1 MSIDLR
7 NKKVSVIGAGRSGMA
22 AAEEVKSLGG
32 IPFVSDS
39 DGAARNKANRR
50 LTELNIESEFGG
62 HSNKVFDSELII
74 VSPGVAA
81 DSQIVR
87 EAKSRGIPVWPEVEL
102 AYRICKGK
110 IIGVTGSNGKTTTTT
125 LLGEIL
131 KKGKRATFVC
141 GNIGHPFISVASKVP
156 VDGYAV
162 VELSSF
168 QLELIEEFRPDI
180 AVFLNISPDHLDR
193 HGDLATY
200 IAAKMR
206 IFENQESSDRAV
218 INNDDVTLRER
229 CNHLKA
235 KTAWY
240 SVQRPLEDGIWA
252 DPDSDLMA
260 GTTKMMA
267 SRQLKIKGVHN
278 LSNACAS
285 ALAAREVGIE
295 IDNIVDVLK
304 SFPGVEHRLEPVRLI
319 GGVSFINDS
328 KGTNV
333 DSVHWALQAV
343 SAPVILIAG
352 GKDKGS
358 DFSTLNDLV
367 EQKVKCAVLIGKAAS
382 KIMATWE
389 KITECKTASGMDEA
403 VEVAFGCAVK
413 GDSVLLSPGCASFDM
428 FEDFEHRGRA
438 FKQAVE
444 KLASRKVAR

>member
-1 MSIDLR
+1 MNIDLQ

-22 AAEEVKSLGG
+22 VAEVVKSLGG
-32 IPFVSDS
+32 VPFVSDN
-39 DGAARNKANRR
+39 DVDVLNKANQR
-50 LTELNIESEFGG
+50 LSELNIKSEFGT
-62 HSNKVFDSELII
+62 HSGKVFKSELMI
-74 VSPGVAA
+74 VSPGVPAN
-81 DSQIVR
+81 SIIVR
-87 EAKSRGIPVWPEVEL
+87 EAKSRRIPVWPEVEL
-102 AYRICKGK
+102 AYRICEGK

-131 KKGKRATFVC
+131 KKGKRQTFVC
-141 GNIGHPFISVASKVP
+141 GNIGHPFISIAAEVR
-156 VDGYAV
+156 VDGFAV

-193 HGDLATY
+193 HGDLAAY

-206 IFENQESSDRAV
+206 IFENQKQIDKAV
-218 INNDDVTLRER
+218 VNYDDVTLRER

-240 SVQRPLEDGIWA
+240 SVQKPMEDGVWA
-252 DPDSDLMA
+252 DPDGDILA
-260 GTTKMMA
+260 GTIKMMN

-278 LSNACAS
+278 LSNACA
-285 ALAAREVGIE
+285 ATLAALEVGIE
-295 IDNIVDVLK
+295 IDDIVEALR

-333 DSVHWALQAV
+333 DSVYWALQAV

-358 DFSTLNDLV
+358 DFSSLNDLI

-382 KIMATWE
+382 KIKSTWE
-389 KITECKTASGMDEA
+389 KITKCRTVSDMEEA
-403 VEVAFGCAVK
+403 VEAAFAGAVK
-413 GDSVLLSPGCASFDM
+413 GDTVLLSPGCASFDM
-428 FEDFEHRGRA
+428 FEDFEHRGRV

-444 KLASRKVAR
+444 KLASRKVPR

>member
-1 MSIDLR
+1 MEIDLR
-7 NKKVSVIGAGRSGMA
+7 NKKVSVIGARRSGVA

-32 IPFVSDS
+32 FPFVSDI

-50 LTELNIESEFGG
+50 LAELNIESEFGG
-62 HSNKVFDSELII
+62 HSNKVFDSELIV
-74 VSPGVAA
+74 VSPGVPA
-81 DSQIVR
+81 DTGIVR

-131 KKGKRATFVC
+131 KKGMRSTFVC

-180 AVFLNISPDHLDR
+180 ALFLNISPDHLDR

-206 IFENQESSDRAV
+206 IFENQMSCDKAI
-218 INNDDVTLRER
+218 INYDDVTLRDS

-235 KTAWY
+235 KTSWY

-252 DPDSDLMA
+252 DPDGDLMA

-278 LSNACAS
+278 LSNACAA
-285 ALAAREVGIE
+285 ALAALEVGIG
-295 IDNIVDVLK
+295 IDDIVDVLK

-328 KGTNV
+328 KGTNI

-358 DFSTLNDLV
+358 DFSSVNDLI
-367 EQKVKCAVLIGKAAS
+367 EQKVKCAVLMGQAAS
-382 KIMATWE
+382 KIMGIWE
-389 KITECKTASGMDEA
+389 KITECRTAGNMEEA

-413 GDSVLLSPGCASFDM
+413 GDTVLLSPGCASFDM
-428 FEDFEHRGRA
+428 FEDFEHRGRV
-438 FKQAVE
+438 FKKAVE
-444 KLASRKVAR
+444 KLASRKVPR

>member
-1 MSIDLR
+1 MEIDLQ

-32 IPFVSDS
+32 IPFISDI
-39 DGAARNKANRR
+39 DGAVQNKANRR
-50 LTELNIESEFGG
+50 LAELNIESEFGG
-62 HSNKVFDSELII
+62 HSNKVFDSELIV
-74 VSPGVAA
+74 VSPGVPA
-81 DSQIVR
+81 DTGIVR

-131 KKGKRATFVC
+131 KKGMRSTFVC

-206 IFENQESSDRAV
+206 IFENQMSCDKAI
-218 INNDDVTLRER
+218 INYDDVTLKER
-229 CNHLKA
+229 CNDLKA

-240 SVQRPLEDGIWA
+240 SVQVPMDSEVWA
-252 DPDSDLMA
+252 DPDGDLMA
-260 GTTKMMA
+260 GKIKMMD
-267 SRQLKIKGVHN
+267 SRLLKIKGVHN
-278 LSNACAS
+278 LSNACAA
-285 ALAAREVGIE
+285 ALAALEVGIG
-295 IDNIVDVLK
+295 IDDIVDVLK

-358 DFSTLNDLV
+358 DFSSVNDLI
-367 EQKVKCAVLIGKAAS
+367 EQKVKCAVLIGQAAS
-382 KIMATWE
+382 KIMTIWE
-389 KITECKTASGMDEA
+389 KTTECKTAGNMEEA
-403 VEVAFGCAVK
+403 VEKAFAIAVK
-413 GDSVLLSPGCASFDM
+413 GDTVLLSPGCASFDM
-428 FEDFEHRGRA
+428 FEDFEHRGRV
-438 FKQAVE
+438 FKKAVE
-444 KLASRKVAR
+444 RLASRKVPR

>member
-1 MSIDLR
+1 MNIDLR

-22 AAEEVKSLGG
+22 VAEVVKSLGG

-39 DGAARNKANRR
+39 DVAVRNKVNQR
-50 LTELNIESEFGG
+50 LSELDIESEFGV
-62 HSNKVFDSELII
+62 HSGKVFEGELII
-74 VSPGVAA
+74 VSPGVPAN
-81 DSQIVR
+81 SKIVKG
-87 EAKSRGIPVWPEVEL
+87 ANSRGIPVWPEVEL

-131 KKGKRATFVC
+131 KKGKRQTFVC
-141 GNIGHPFISVASKVP
+141 GNIGYPFISIAAKVP
-156 VDGYAV
+156 VDGFAM

-193 HGDLATY
+193 HRDLAAY

-206 IFENQESSDRAV
+206 IFENQKSSDKAI
-218 INNDDVTLRER
+218 INYDDVTLREG

-240 SVQRPLEDGIWA
+240 SVQKPMESGVWA
-252 DPDSDLMA
+252 DPDGDLMA
-260 GTTKMMA
+260 GTIRIMD

-278 LSNACAS
+278 LSNACA
-285 ALAAREVGIE
+285 ATLAALEVGIE
-295 IDNIVDVLK
+295 IDDIVEVLR

-358 DFSTLNDLV
+358 DFSSLNDLI
-367 EQKVKCAVLIGKAAS
+367 EQKVKCAVLIGQAAS
-382 KIMATWE
+382 KIMAIWE
-389 KITECKTASGMDEA
+389 KTTQCRTAGNMEEA
-403 VEVAFGCAVK
+403 VEAAFAGAVG
-413 GDSVLLSPGCASFDM
+413 GDTVLLSPGCASFDM
-428 FEDFEHRGRA
+428 FEDFEHRGRV

-444 KLASRKVAR
+444 KLASRKVPQ

>member
-39 DGAARNKANRR
+39 DVAVQNNVNRR
-50 LTELNIESEFGG
+50 LTGLNIESEFGG
-62 HSNKVFDSELII
+62 HSNKVFDSELIV

-81 DSQIVR
+81 DSRIVR

-131 KKGKRATFVC
+131 KKGMRSTFVC
-141 GNIGHPFISVASKVP
+141 GNIGHPFISVASEVP

-168 QLELIEEFRPDI
+168 QLELIEDFRPDI

-193 HGDLATY
+193 HGDLVTY

-206 IFENQESSDRAV
+206 IFENQKSSDKTI
-218 INNDDVTLRER
+218 INYDDVTLRES
-229 CNHLKA
+229 CNDLKA

-240 SVQRPLEDGIWA
+240 SVQRPLEDGVWA
-252 DPDSDLMA
+252 DPDGDLMA
-260 GTTKMMA
+260 GKIKMMG

-278 LSNACAS
+278 LSNACAA
-285 ALAAREVGIE
+285 ALAALEVGIE
-295 IDNIVDVLK
+295 INDIVDVLK

-328 KGTNV
+328 KGTNI

-358 DFSTLNDLV
+358 DFSSVNDLIG
-367 EQKVKCAVLIGKAAS
+367 QKVKCAVLIGQAAS
-382 KIMATWE
+382 KIMTIWE
-389 KITECKTASGMDEA
+389 KITECRTAGNMEEA

-413 GDSVLLSPGCASFDM
+413 GDTVLLSPGCASFDM
-428 FEDFEHRGRA
+428 FDDFEHRGRA
-438 FKQAVE
+438 FKKAVE
-444 KLASRKVAR
+444 RLASRKVPR